1 MITKKQLLH
10 LSSAVTILMTV
21 MAASAY
27 AHPSSSHIHKTPAHI
42 DAISEKLV
50 FLLDQKAARPT
61 KHPVRA
67 GVLGEKTGSRSEPVK
82 AVAATM
88 TALDEDISLEGSGCV
103 REHCNCGASTHGNPW
118 CYTNGRGDCPN
129 HQGLL
134 CVWTN

>member
-1 MITKKQLLH
+1 MIMKKQLLH
-10 LSSAVTILMTV
+10 LSSAVAILMTV
-21 MAASAY
+21 MVASSY
-27 AHPSSSHIHKTPAHI
+27 AHPSSSHIHKSPVHI
-42 DAISEKLV
+42 DAIGEKMV
-50 FLLDQKAARPT
+50 LLSHEKAARPT
-61 KHPVRA
+61 THDMKA
-67 GVLGEKTGSRSEPVK
+67 AVLRDKTGSRIEPVK

-88 TALDEDISLEGSGCV
+88 MAFDEDMSLEGSGCV